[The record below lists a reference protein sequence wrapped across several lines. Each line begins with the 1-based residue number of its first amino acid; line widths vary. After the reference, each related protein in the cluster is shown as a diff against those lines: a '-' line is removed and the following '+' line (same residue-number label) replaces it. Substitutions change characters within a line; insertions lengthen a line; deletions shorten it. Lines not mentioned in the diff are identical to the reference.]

1 VRIKFLASAML
12 GLVCTPTEACQLAT
26 LTRELTIAEQV
37 AGLDEMFA
45 GTVIGY
51 VTEDG
56 TRLMGSIPPQC
67 LDDDGNYPWWTE
79 MVLPECLVYL
89 DTVEALFH
97 VDVAIV
103 GPAVNEIATYGMHWG
118 DGDCDID
125 FDVGDKWLV
134 AGFWY
139 TQELKAPVREDEVAL
154 LRRLASRPAFDIRQ
168 LYP

>member
-1 VRIKFLASAML
+1 MRSKFLASAVLML
-12 GLVCTPTEACQLAT
+12 SCTPTEACQLAT
-26 LTRELTIAEQV
+26 LTRDLTVAEKV
-37 AGLDEMFA
+37 AGLNKLFA

-51 VTEDG
+51 VTEGG
-56 TRLMGSIPPQC
+56 TTLMGPIPSQC
-67 LDDDGNYPWWTE
+67 LDDNGNYPWWTE
-79 MVLPECLVYL
+79 MVLPECLAYV
-89 DTVEALFH
+89 DTVGALFH

-103 GPAVNEIATYGMHWG
+103 GPAANEVATYGMHWG

-125 FDVGDKWLV
+125 FEVGDKWLV

-139 TQELKAPVREDEVAL
+139 TQELKAPVRDNEVAL